1 MDLNL
6 AGRTALVTGAASG
19 IGAAVARQL
28 AAQGVRI
35 AITSRQR
42 APLQALAAIRS
53 PGAVPVTAAPPAPSM
68 ATAPCSR
75 SARS

>member
-28 AAQGVRI
+28 AAQGVRV

-42 APLQALAAIRS
+42 APLQALAARI
-53 PGAVPVTAAPPAPSM
+53 ACTQWKTAAITGSL
-68 ATAPCSR
+68 R
-75 SARS
+75 FQ